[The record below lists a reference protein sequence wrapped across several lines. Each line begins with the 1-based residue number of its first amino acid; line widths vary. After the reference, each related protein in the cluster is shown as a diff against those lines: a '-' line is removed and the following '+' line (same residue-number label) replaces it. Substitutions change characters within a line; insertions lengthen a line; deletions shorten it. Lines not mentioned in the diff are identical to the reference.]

1 MTDTKNMSAAKN
13 IKLQTTGSAMSGII
27 TDLSC
32 WHAVLKNETCYGT
45 SVHREDALLTYLW
58 YLHASNTCE
67 PLEPLSCCTG

>member
-13 IKLQTTGSAMSGII
+13 IKLPDHRQCNEWHHHRP
-27 TDLSC
+27 C
-32 WHAVLKNETCYGT
+32 WHAVLKIEICYGT

-58 YLHASNTCE
+58 HLHASNTCE